1 MHNLMCPNGLGH
13 CFASLF
19 FILFYF
25 LFFKVNI
32 RFCIMLSFFFSLQ
45 VCWMVV
51 QPINQ
56 YEQKR

>member
-13 CFASLF
+13 CYASLF
-19 FILFYF
+19 F